1 MMFVFCLRLPRMVAT
16 LGIIAMLVIVGLSI
30 FDRRPLECRDGHAQ
44 TDACLQAR
52 AALAEA
58 AR

>member
-1 MMFVFCLRLPRMVAT
+1 MFVFCLRVPRVITT
-16 LGIIAMLVIVGLSI
+16 LGIIAILTIVGLSL
-30 FDRRPLECRDGHAQ
+30 FDRRPIECRDGHQQ

-52 AALAEA
+52 AALDGA

>member
-1 MMFVFCLRLPRMVAT
+1 MFVFCLRVPRVIKA
-16 LGIIAMLVIVGLSI
+16 LGIIAILALVGLSL
-30 FDRRPLECRDGHAQ
+30 FDRRPLECRDGRQQ

-52 AALAEA
+52 AALDGA